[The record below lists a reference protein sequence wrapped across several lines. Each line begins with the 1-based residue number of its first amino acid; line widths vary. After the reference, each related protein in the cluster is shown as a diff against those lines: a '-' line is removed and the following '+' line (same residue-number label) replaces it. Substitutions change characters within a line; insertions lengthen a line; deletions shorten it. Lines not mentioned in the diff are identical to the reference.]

1 MRSESV
7 YVFFNISIIVNICV
21 AFNLASIQESVQVVW
36 KCREFLVNCFV
47 LDMEVD
53 CEEIK
58 KELNRKLDAV
68 ALSHQVSLTKALAC
82 DGFERSEKKGDRL
95 SMTRWQDD
103 IKDNIMESI
112 LKRHKYTRAYKDGE
126 KQHLPVALYKRAM
139 EEKAYLINGNGKD
152 SAYDMPFEDWS
163 IADLKCEK
171 DFLINGDPDFSG
183 DIFRGVSE
191 LEEKHSEL
199 RADIKDL
206 EQAKEEK
213 TAEVASVE
221 DKYSKMW
228 DEYEALR
235 DGYKDKDGKHILG
248 YNELVQ
254 RHKELLQDPARLLE
268 TEEGQQVLE
277 EAKEEIVETVQKN
290 LISNMLGFIKRE
302 IFDIL
307 KEWLVGPIYDAID
320 EMMRGHYF
328 KLNDSDKRILT
339 GAIDRTVDRLVD
351 KLDIGSKIEEN
362 VCENMPSE
370 NQIEQ
375 EVQRIY
381 RGRGR

>member
-1 MRSESV
+1 
-7 YVFFNISIIVNICV
+7 
-21 AFNLASIQESVQVVW
+21 
-36 KCREFLVNCFV
+36 
-47 LDMEVD
+47 
-53 CEEIK
+53 
-58 KELNRKLDAV
+58 
-68 ALSHQVSLTKALAC
+68 
-82 DGFERSEKKGDRL
+82 
-95 SMTRWQDD
+95 
-103 IKDNIMESI
+103 
-112 LKRHKYTRAYKDGE
+112 
-126 KQHLPVALYKRAM
+126 
-139 EEKAYLINGNGKD
+139 
-152 SAYDMPFEDWS
+152 MPFEDWS
-163 IADLKCEK
+163 IADLKCKK

-213 TAEVASVE
+213 TTEVASIE

-235 DGYKDKDGKHILG
+235 DGYKDKDGRHILG

-302 IFDIL
+302 IFDTL
-307 KEWLVGPIYDAID
+307 KEWLVEPIYDAID

-351 KLDIGSKIEEN
+351 RLDIGSKIEEN
-362 VCENMPSE
+362 VRENMPSE

-375 EVQRIY
+375 EVHRAI
-381 RGRGR
+381 RGRRR